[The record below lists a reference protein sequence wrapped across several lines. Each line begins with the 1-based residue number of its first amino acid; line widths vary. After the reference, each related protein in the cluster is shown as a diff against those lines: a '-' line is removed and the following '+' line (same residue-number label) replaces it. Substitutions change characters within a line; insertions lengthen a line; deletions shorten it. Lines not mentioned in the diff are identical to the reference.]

1 MSLLPISVAAAAAPT
16 YLTSLQLPSSSQPTS
31 ASFSTCAPRPYITIR
46 LHRSARVYSS
56 QEVAQVASDLFDQAQ
71 EKILSKLKE
80 NSELRQIIAKKL
92 VGIIEEL
99 EHSSKGAAEL
109 QDGAVLPPSER
120 IKQGFLQ
127 FKINNFLKKPDL
139 WSKLAEGQSPK
150 FMVIACSDSRVCP
163 TEVLG
168 FQPGEAF
175 VVRNV
180 ANLVPTWEKSG
191 YPGTS
196 AALEYAVL
204 YLKVSQVENILV
216 IGHSRCGGIKALM
229 SQQDGAAPWSN
240 FIESW
245 IEIGQPARAHV
256 KAANASADLDQ
267 LCSHCEK
274 ESVNLSLT
282 NLLTFPW
289 VKEAVSSQ
297 KLALHGGYFNFVEGS
312 FEYWTLD
319 AKTSDVAKF

>member
-1 MSLLPISVAAAAAPT
+1 MVL
-16 YLTSLQLPSSSQPTS
+16 YFRHRKESSRG
-31 ASFSTCAPRPYITIR
+31 FCNLRSTIF
-46 LHRSARVYSS
+46 L
-56 QEVAQVASDLFDQAQ
+56 
-71 EKILSKLKE
+71 
-80 NSELRQIIAKKL
+80 
-92 VGIIEEL
+92 
-99 EHSSKGAAEL
+99 
-109 QDGAVLPPSER
+109 AVLLFR
-120 IKQGFLQ
+120 
-127 FKINNFLKKPDL
+127 KKPDL

-204 YLKVSQVENILV
+204 YLKVENILV